1 MGIKIIKKRN
11 FENFTFID
19 DGMNLSQHQDKK
31 EEGSKKDKS
40 EPDYKLRESHK
51 VTKLKTSR
59 LTGGHG
65 MQGHSPVY
73 E

>member
-1 MGIKIIKKRN
+1 MGIKIIKEKK

-19 DGMNLSQHQDKK
+19 DGLNLSRQQGAK
-31 EEGSKKDKS
+31 EEARKDKS
-40 EPDYKLRESHK
+40 EPDFRLRESGK
-51 VTKLKTSR
+51 ASKLKKGR
-59 LTGGHG
+59 MTGGHG